1 MKNVFPQAKILNK
14 LSLSKRDH
22 LIHSIIHHYQDRRWI
37 VVHFLYFA
45 SLLTIL
51 KGQEKKDD
59 QSLPY
64 SQALISADF
73 LLPDGIALAL
83 YYEYYLR
90 QSPIKWF
97 EVIAF
102 MTHFS
107 HLALPNNNG
116 TDFIPSFL
124 DALEERWIN
133 YSITLLSAYDTNI
146 NKPKTAIQSE
156 IETLKQRWKKA
167 KFVSGYNVEYQARN
181 NESFRKELWKQQT
194 LQWEDDMNV
203 LMVATGSP
211 HQELWVE
218 ANKEFLKEQWYAV
231 FTVGGLIDFLSGRE
245 KRAPHWM
252 RNIKLE
258 WLYRACVNPK
268 KNKKKAL
275 SSFEVFKY
283 IRR

>member
-1 MKNVFPQAKILNK
+1 MKNESPQAKILNK
-14 LSLSKRDH
+14 LSLCDRDH
-22 LIHSIIHHYQDRRWI
+22 LIDSIIHHYHDHGWV
-37 VVHFLYFA
+37 VVHFIYFA
-45 SLLTIL
+45 SLLNIL
-51 KGQEKKDD
+51 KENNERMKNGIG
-59 QSLPY
+59 Y

-83 YYEYYLR
+83 YYEHYLR

-97 EVIAF
+97 EILAF
-102 MTHFS
+102 MIRFS
-107 HLALPNNNG
+107 HLALPNHNG

-133 YSITLLSAYDTNI
+133 YSITLLSAYDFTM
-146 NKPKTAIQSE
+146 NKPKSAIENEITA
-156 IETLKQRWKKA
+156 LKNRWGKA
-167 KFVSGYNVEYQARN
+167 KFVNGYNVKYQARN
-181 NESFRKELWKQQT
+181 KKNFQKELYKQHILEWK
-194 LQWEDDMNV
+194 DDMNV

-218 ANKEFLKEQWYAV
+218 ANKEFLKKQWYAV

-268 KNKKKAL
+268 KNKKKAYL
-275 SSFEVFKY
+275 TLRIGS
-283 IRR
+283 

>member
-1 MKNVFPQAKILNK
+1 MKNESPQAKILNK
-14 LSLSKRDH
+14 LSLSDRGH
-22 LIHSIIHHYQDRRWI
+22 LINSIICHYQDQKWI

-45 SLLTIL
+45 SLLKIL
-51 KGQEKKDD
+51 RENVPNSDRD
-59 QSLPY
+59 YTQS
-64 SQALISADF
+64 LISADF

-83 YYEYYLR
+83 YYEHYLR

-97 EVIAF
+97 EILAF
-102 MTHFS
+102 MTRFS
-107 HLALPNNNG
+107 HLALPNHNG

-156 IETLKQRWKKA
+156 IEALKQRWKKA
-167 KFVSGYNVEYQARN
+167 KFVSGYNVAYQARD
-181 NESFRKELWKQQT
+181 NESFRKELWEQQT
-194 LQWEDDMNV
+194 LQWENDTNV

-218 ANKEFLKEQWYAV
+218 TNKEFLKERWYAV

-245 KRAPHWM
+245 KRAPQWM
-252 RNIKLE
+252 RTLKLE
-258 WLYRACVNPK
+258 WLYRACTNPK
-268 KNKKKAL
+268 KNKNKAL
-275 SSFEVFKY
+275 SSLQVFKY
-283 IRR
+283 ISK

>member
-1 MKNVFPQAKILNK
+1 MKNEFPQAKILNK
-14 LSLSKRDH
+14 LSLSDRGH
-22 LIHSIIHHYQDRRWI
+22 LISSIICHYQDQKWI

-45 SLLTIL
+45 SLLKIL
-51 KGQEKKDD
+51 RENVPNSDRD
-59 QSLPY
+59 YTQS
-64 SQALISADF
+64 LISADF

-83 YYEYYLR
+83 YYEHYLR

-97 EVIAF
+97 EILAF
-102 MTHFS
+102 MIRFS
-107 HLALPNNNG
+107 HLALPNHNG

-133 YSITLLSAYDTNI
+133 YSITLLSAYDFTM
-146 NKPKTAIQSE
+146 NKPKSAIENEITA
-156 IETLKQRWKKA
+156 LKNRWGKA
-167 KFVSGYNVEYQARN
+167 KFVNGYNVKYQARN
-181 NESFRKELWKQQT
+181 KKNFQKELYKQHILEWK
-194 LQWEDDMNV
+194 DDMNV

-218 ANKEFLKEQWYAV
+218 ANKEFLKKQWYAV

-268 KNKKKAL
+268 KNKNKAL
-275 SSFEVFKY
+275 SSLQVFKY
-283 IRR
+283 ISK